1 MPDLI
6 LHHYPMSPFSQKVR
20 SMLGYAQLPWQSVTV
35 REMPPRPLL
44 APLAGGYR
52 KIPVAQD
59 GADVFCDSRI
69 IAAEIAARA
78 GRPQLALENCS
89 AEAQAWVAKAD
100 LDIFFACVLAGGN
113 STLRRK
119 ARQSMSLLDLGR
131 FAWDRIRMGRTA
143 SIRIVGMREARP
155 VVLAHAADVETR
167 LARDFLFGDAPCHA
181 DFSAYH
187 GLWFIRELAES
198 SLLRDFPRLNAWM
211 DRMRAFG
218 DGQPRTLDARDALA
232 AARQATPRA
241 IADAD
246 RQDPLVGQ
254 AMEIAPSDY
263 GQVPTAGTLAGA
275 TPTRW
280 ILARESAETGKV
292 HVHFPR
298 DGYALV
304 PSTRRRGH

>member
-1 MPDLI
+1 MTDLV
-6 LHHYPMSPFSQKVR
+6 LHHYAMSPFSQKAR
-20 SMLGYAQLPWQSVTV
+20 SMLGYARQPWLSVTV

-52 KIPVAQD
+52 KIPVAQS

-78 GRPQLALENCS
+78 GRPELALENCS
-89 AEAQAWVAKAD
+89 AEVQAWVAKVD

-143 SIRIVGMREARP
+143 SVRIVGMREARP
-155 VVLAHAADVETR
+155 AVLAHAADIESR
-167 LARDFLFGDAPCHA
+167 LARDFLFGDTPCHA
-181 DFSAYH
+181 DFSAWH

-211 DRMRAFG
+211 DRMHAFG
-218 DGQPRTLDARDALA
+218 DGDPRPLDAREALA
-232 AARQATPRA
+232 IARAATPRDLA
-241 IADAD
+241 ADDRAD
-246 RQDPLVGQ
+246 PRVGRRVQ
-254 AMEIAPSDY
+254 IAPSDY
-263 GQVPTAGTLAGA
+263 GQVPTTGTLAGVTA
-275 TPTRW
+275 TRW
-280 ILARESAETGKV
+280 ILAREHRDTGLV

-298 DGYALV
+298 DGYRLEEA
-304 PSTRRRGH
+304 